1 MQTFHAFRY
10 QNYRWFWLGGVT
22 ESMAFGMQF
31 LIFGWLALDITGSSF
46 QLGLVIF
53 GFGFSN
59 IAVTPVGG
67 LIADRISRLKLLT
80 YSRIAVAILVTIL
93 AILRIWSS
101 LEIWHV
107 YLIVLLLGSVQGIQG
122 AAGMAIV
129 PDLVKRDD
137 VMNAVALTQMFR
149 QLGQIIGPAAGG
161 FIIEFIGIGAALGV
175 NAILYTL
182 GILFLLAI
190 RGFRY
195 KAPITSATSVEQ
207 FKEGLQCIRSNPV
220 LYTVIIVTTCTSF
233 FALAYRQI
241 MPAFATEVLAVGA
254 SETGLLLQSIA
265 IGSLVG
271 ILVLAS
277 MGDFQKK
284 AYLLLISLTVFSAF
298 LILFAWSKWFWVSW
312 VLLLFT
318 GAASF
323 GIFTP
328 VAIALIQL
336 NSPPELR
343 GRVLSVFQIAPAAHY
358 LGALPLAAGANLVS
372 WQISV
377 SVGALVSLVI
387 ALWFGLWR
395 PVLRNVNQ

>member
-1 MQTFHAFRY
+1 
-10 QNYRWFWLGGVT
+10 
-22 ESMAFGMQF
+22 
-31 LIFGWLALDITGSSF
+31 
-46 QLGLVIF
+46 
-53 GFGFSN
+53 
-59 IAVTPVGG
+59 
-67 LIADRISRLKLLT
+67 
-80 YSRIAVAILVTIL
+80 
-93 AILRIWSS
+93 
-101 LEIWHV
+101 
-107 YLIVLLLGSVQGIQG
+107 
-122 AAGMAIV
+122 
-129 PDLVKRDD
+129 
-137 VMNAVALTQMFR
+137 
-149 QLGQIIGPAAGG
+149 
-161 FIIEFIGIGAALGV
+161 
-175 NAILYTL
+175 
-182 GILFLLAI
+182 
-190 RGFRY
+190 
-195 KAPITSATSVEQ
+195 
-207 FKEGLQCIRSNPV
+207 
-220 LYTVIIVTTCTSF
+220 
-233 FALAYRQI
+233 

-312 VLLLFT
+312 ILLLFT
-318 GAASF
+318 GVASF

-358 LGALPLAAGANLVS
+358 LGALPLAVGANLVS
-372 WQISV
+372 WEFSV

-395 PVLRNVNQ
+395 PVLRNLNQ